1 MAIINVK
8 RLAELRAGDTLLSLD
23 GRKYRTPLWVTDPLG
38 PIEPGLPVQGVRV
51 ANPNPNSDIEWVFY
65 PSQVD
70 GHTLEV
76 ERD

>member
-1 MAIINVK
+1 MATIIVK
-8 RLAELRAGDTLLSLD
+8 RLIDLQAGDTLLSLD
-23 GRKYRTPLWVTDPLG
+23 GRAYRTPLWVTDPLG
-38 PIEPGLPVQGVRV
+38 PIEEGSPVQGVRV
-51 ANPNPNSDIEWVFY
+51 ANPNPDSNVEWVFY